1 MVTFKER
8 RKEPRVIFEQ
18 PLDVRVMTIDG
29 TWSGEG
35 LLMEMTDAGARLK
48 MTGHAS
54 ELTEFFLILNRFGP
68 PAFRICKRIWV
79 VGEQT
84 GVSFNKTNIGIKSL
98 EEVRREAELGD
109 VLTSVHDHF
118 TSNHTCAVK
127 GHQTMTLHQQILPLA
142 SSWRRRLL

>member
-54 ELTEFFLILNRFGP
+54 ELTESLSRFGDTW
-68 PAFRICKRIWV
+68 WV
-79 VGEQT
+79 
-84 GVSFNKTNIGIKSL
+84 
-98 EEVRREAELGD
+98 
-109 VLTSVHDHF
+109 
-118 TSNHTCAVK
+118 
-127 GHQTMTLHQQILPLA
+127 
-142 SSWRRRLL
+142 

>member
-1 MVTFKER
+1 MVTLKER
-8 RKEPRVIFEQ
+8 RREPRVIFEQ
-18 PLDVRVMTIDG
+18 PPDVRVMTIGG

-68 PAFRICKRIWV
+68 PVFRLCKRMWV
-79 VGEQT
+79 VREQT

-98 EEVRREAELGD
+98 EEVRREAEL
-109 VLTSVHDHF
+109 V
-118 TSNHTCAVK
+118 
-127 GHQTMTLHQQILPLA
+127 
-142 SSWRRRLL
+142 

>member
-1 MVTFKER
+1 MVTFEER

-35 LLMEMTDAGARLK
+35 LLMEMTDAAARLK

-54 ELTEFFLILNRFGP
+54 ELTELFLILNRFGP
-68 PAFRICKRIWV
+68 PAFRICRIWV

-84 GVSFNKTNIGIKSL
+84 GVSFNKTNIGIRSL
-98 EEVRREAELGD
+98 EEVRHEAEM
-109 VLTSVHDHF
+109 V
-118 TSNHTCAVK
+118 
-127 GHQTMTLHQQILPLA
+127 
-142 SSWRRRLL
+142 

>member
-48 MTGHAS
+48 MTDHAS
-54 ELTEFFLILNRFGP
+54 ELTEFYLILDRFGSP
-68 PAFRICKRIWV
+68 VFRLCKKMWV
-79 VGEQT
+79 VRELT
-84 GVSFNKTNIGIKSL
+84 GVSFNKP
-98 EEVRREAELGD
+98 
-109 VLTSVHDHF
+109 TSKL
-118 TSNHTCAVK
+118 N
-127 GHQTMTLHQQILPLA
+127 
-142 SSWRRRLL
+142 RLKKFGAR

>member
-1 MVTFKER
+1 MVTFKEH

-18 PLDVRVMTIDG
+18 PVDVRVMTIDG

-48 MTGHAS
+48 MTDHAR

-68 PAFRICKRIWV
+68 PVFRLCKRIWV

-84 GVSFNKTNIGIKSL
+84 GVSFNKTNIGIRSI
-98 EEVRREAELGD
+98 EEVRREAEL
-109 VLTSVHDHF
+109 
-118 TSNHTCAVK
+118 A
-127 GHQTMTLHQQILPLA
+127 
-142 SSWRRRLL
+142 

>member
-1 MVTFKER
+1 MMTFKER
-8 RKEPRVIFEQ
+8 RKEPRVIFEH

-54 ELTEFFLILNRFGP
+54 ELTEFFLILNCFGP

-84 GVSFNKTNIGIKSL
+84 GVSSNKTNIGIRSL
-98 EEVRREAELGD
+98 EEVRREAEL
-109 VLTSVHDHF
+109 V
-118 TSNHTCAVK
+118 
-127 GHQTMTLHQQILPLA
+127 
-142 SSWRRRLL
+142 

>member
-1 MVTFKER
+1 MVTFEER
-8 RKEPRVIFEQ
+8 RKEPRLIFEQ

-84 GVSFNKTNIGIKSL
+84 GVSFNKTNIGIRSL
-98 EEVRREAELGD
+98 EEVRREAEL
-109 VLTSVHDHF
+109 V
-118 TSNHTCAVK
+118 
-127 GHQTMTLHQQILPLA
+127 
-142 SSWRRRLL
+142 